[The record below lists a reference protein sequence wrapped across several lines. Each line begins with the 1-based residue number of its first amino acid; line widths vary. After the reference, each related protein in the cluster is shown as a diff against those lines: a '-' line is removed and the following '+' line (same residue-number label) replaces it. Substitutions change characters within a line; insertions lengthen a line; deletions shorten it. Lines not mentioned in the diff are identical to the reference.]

1 MTANVTNLPDTD
13 RTADLQGRVQQAVA
27 NRTPLQIVGGGTKA
41 FYGRAPQGEPL
52 SIAGHAGIVSY
63 EPTELV
69 LTARSGTPLA
79 EIEAALAANGQM
91 LAFEPPHFGAG
102 ATLGGCV
109 ASGLSGPRR
118 PYGGAVRDHVL
129 GVRLLNGRGEV
140 LRFGGEVMKNVA
152 GYDVSRL
159 MVGAMGTLGVLLDV
173 SLKVL
178 PRPPVE
184 ITLRQESTAGQ
195 AIEAVNRW
203 AGRPLPVSA
212 ALFDGEHLHV
222 RLSGTDS
229 GVRAARGRIGGEPQ
243 ADGDGFWDRLREHR
257 HAFFQSPLPLWRLS
271 VPPAIGPLDLPGKS
285 LIDWGG
291 AQRWLLSDAPA
302 TQIRAAATAVGGHAT
317 LFRGGDRTG
326 EVFHP
331 LAPAIASLHRNLK
344 AAFDPELVFNRGRL
358 YAEL

>member
-1 MTANVTNLPDTD
+1 MTASATNRADTD
-13 RTADLQGRVQQAVA
+13 RTTDLQARVRQAIA
-27 NRTPLQIVGGGTKA
+27 DRAPLQIVGGGTKA

-52 SIAGHAGIVSY
+52 PLAGHAGIVSY

-79 EIEAALAANGQM
+79 EVEAALAANGQM

-129 GVRLLNGRGEV
+129 GVHLLNGRGEV

-159 MVGAMGTLGVLLDV
+159 MVGAMGTLGVLLEV
-173 SLKVL
+173 SVKVL

-184 ITLRQESTAGQ
+184 ITLRQESTAAQ
-195 AIEAVNRW
+195 AIDAVNRW
-203 AGRPLPVSA
+203 AGRPLPISA
-212 ALFDGEHLHV
+212 AAFDGGQLHV
-222 RLSGTDS
+222 RLSGTES
-229 GVRAARGRIGGEPQ
+229 GVRAARSRIGGEAA
-243 ADGDGFWDRLREHR
+243 ADGDAFWERLREHR
-257 HAFFQSPLPLWRLS
+257 HGFFESPLPLWRLS

-302 TQIRAAATAVGGHAT
+302 AQIRAAAAAVGGHAT
-317 LFRGGDRTG
+317 LFRGGDRSG
-326 EVFHP
+326 EVFQP
-331 LAPAIASLHRNLK
+331 LAPAVAALHRNLK
-344 AAFDPELVFNRGRL
+344 AAFDPDGVFNYGRL
-358 YAEL
+358 YADL

>member
-1 MTANVTNLPDTD
+1 MPANVTNPADTD
-13 RTADLQGRVQQAVA
+13 RTADLQARVQQAIGDGS
-27 NRTPLQIVGGGTKA
+27 PLEIVGGGTKA

-52 SIAGHAGIVSY
+52 SIAGHAGVVSY

-79 EIEAALAANGQM
+79 AIEAALAANGQM
-91 LAFEPPHFGAG
+91 LAFEPPHFGAS

-109 ASGLSGPRR
+109 AAGLSGPGR

-159 MVGAMGTLGVLLDV
+159 MVGALGTLGVLLEV
-173 SLKVL
+173 SVKVL

-184 ITLRQESTAGQ
+184 VTLCQPSTAAQ
-195 AIEAVNRW
+195 AIEAMNRW
-203 AGRPLPVSA
+203 AGRPLPISA
-212 ALFDGEHLHV
+212 AAFDGEQLHV
-222 RLSGTDS
+222 RLSGTES
-229 GVRAARGRIGGEPQ
+229 GVRAARSRIGGEPQ
-243 ADGDGFWDRLREHR
+243 ADGDAFWERLREHR
-257 HAFFQSPLPLWRLS
+257 HAFFESPLPLWRLS

-285 LIDWGG
+285 LVDWGG
-291 AQRWLLSDAPA
+291 AQRWLASDAPA
-302 TQIRAAATAVGGHAT
+302 AQIRAAAVAAGGHAT

-326 EVFHP
+326 EVFQP
-331 LAPAIASLHRNLK
+331 LAPAVAALHRNLK
-344 AAFDPELVFNRGRL
+344 AAFDPAGLFNRGRL
-358 YAEL
+358 YADL